1 MMKKTNYAVK
11 ISQEVKE
18 KVRNYCETK
27 GIKQGHFVEEAL
39 KQKLEEEENLEDLLD
54 LKRLKGQE
62 TQAIPLERYLKS
74 RNVRS

>member
-18 KVRNYCETK
+18 KVRNFCETK

-39 KQKLEEEENLEDLLD
+39 KQKLEEAENLDDILD
-54 LKRLKGQE
+54 LKRLKAQE
-62 TQAIPLERYLKS
+62 PQAIPLENYLKGRS
-74 RNVRS
+74 VRS